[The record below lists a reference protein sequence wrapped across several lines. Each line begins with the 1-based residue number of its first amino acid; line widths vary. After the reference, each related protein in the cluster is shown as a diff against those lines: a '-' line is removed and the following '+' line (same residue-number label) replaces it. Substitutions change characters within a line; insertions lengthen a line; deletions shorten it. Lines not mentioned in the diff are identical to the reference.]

1 MAKAFSVASW
11 NTKNLSDDPARV
23 TRVISFLKEQDPD
36 VFALYEVKGKDVFA
50 DITEVFPGYTCQ
62 ITEGTETQEILVGVR
77 STLTCFM
84 TQRIEFKDSVPGM
97 RPGLLATI
105 TVDGVYYSMLF
116 LHLASSAQ
124 PRGMGLRDSML
135 SKAVKFR
142 KTLDKAAGGKDKANY
157 IFLGDLN
164 TMGMEYPFQKDI
176 DSETE
181 LRKWDTQASR
191 YYSMLRLKKVYEKTW
206 FGGSTS
212 SLPPANIDHVYAAK
226 HLVFKQFKNPQNQS
240 VDVDVRGWVNQ
251 PSPKAQ
257 DSWIDSY
264 SDHSL
269 LYFEVQKV

>member
-11 NTKNLSDDPARV
+11 NTNNLSNNPERV
-23 TRVISFLKEQDPD
+23 TTVISFLKEQDPD

-50 DITEVFPGYTCQ
+50 DITRVFPGYTCQ

-77 STLTCFM
+77 NTLTCFM
-84 TQRIEFKDSVPGM
+84 TQRVEFKSSVAGI

-105 TVDGVYYSMLF
+105 TVDGVYYTILF
-116 LHLASSAQ
+116 LHLASSTE
-124 PRGMGLRDSML
+124 PRGMGLRDDML
-135 SKAVKFR
+135 DKAVKFR
-142 KTLDKAAGGKDKANY
+142 GTLDKAAGGKDKANY

-164 TMGMEYPFQKDI
+164 MMGMQYPFQKEI

-191 YYSMLRLKKVYEKTW
+191 HSMIRLKKVYEKTW

-212 SLPPANIDHVYAAK
+212 SLAPANIDHVYAAK

-269 LYFEVQKV
+269 LYFEVQKI